1 MPANTVHSE
10 QIEDEKVVLQVGSL
24 ALRSSTGSGRR
35 EYSVRFIRAGRVRAQ
50 GNRPSNVII
59 PAEPIRDA
67 LAAGK
72 FVGRAVFLDHSGW
85 FDYPSLKNLVGVTV
99 SAEWNEAEQ
108 SADGVIR
115 FYESPAAGIATDVL
129 DGMLADQAQGSAVPD
144 VGLSLV
150 FWPRWAPRDNED
162 DPRRLSE
169 ITHIES
175 VDWVF
180 EPGADGRVKAAL
192 HELSAL
198 AALSS
203 LSAPQRHGEHRDFYK
218 GGEDLNGGN
227 PEGARPP
234 TENERA
240 GLRPAPI
247 ILGGNAMDPEGE
259 QRTFELNSEE
269 VTTTSQPAAA
279 VAEQPAV
286 PAVSGALPTHPT
298 PAPDLT
304 AWQQAMV
311 KTAAQGMIASSG
323 LPAASRDRLGGMP
336 FGSPEEVSVAIEAER
351 AYLAKLH
358 EDQVVQIGGLA
369 PRGGNIQ
376 GGLHPMDKIAL
387 AVDALISGT
396 QPEKGVAPLTGIRE
410 LYMLLSGDYELT
422 GRFQSDRVMLANA
435 DSSTMASLVANALN
449 KRVTNMFMEYPRWW
463 EPICTIE
470 DFNTLQQVKWIT
482 LGGIGTMPT
491 VAEGAAYTELTWDD
505 KAETADFIKKGGY
518 LGISL
523 EAIDKDDTRRLQA
536 APRALAQAAWL
547 ALATSVSAIFT
558 SNAGVGPDLAD
569 TYALF
574 EAAHHANLGTTALS
588 FAEYA
593 VARAA
598 MRAQTE
604 LNSGAVLGALTAPRY
619 LLVPPELEITAL
631 QILATEQQ
639 PAQANYYENPFAEG
653 DGHDARMNAARNRV
667 IVIDLWTD
675 ANNWALV
682 ADPKLYPSIGLGF
695 RYGRTPEIFSVASPT
710 AGLMFT
716 NDTMPIKA
724 RFFYAVGPI
733 DYRGLYK
740 ENVA

>member
-1 MPANTVHSE
+1 MPEVVE
-10 QIEDEKVVLQVGSL
+10 RVVLNVGTL
-24 ALRSSTGSGRR
+24 DLQGAQGSGRR
-35 EYSVRFIRAGRVRAQ
+35 EYQVRMIRAGRVRAQ
-50 GNRPSNVII
+50 GNKPSNIEI
-59 PAEPIRDA
+59 PAEPIREA

-72 FVGRAVFLDHSGW
+72 FVGLAVFLDHSGW
-85 FDYPSLKNLVGVTV
+85 FSYPSLKNLVGVTT

-115 FYESPAAGIATDVL
+115 FYESQAANIAIDLL

-150 FWPRWAPRDNED
+150 FWPRWAPRDNEED
-162 DPRRLSE
+162 LRRLAE
-169 ITHIES
+169 IKHVES

-180 EPGADGRVKAAL
+180 EPGADGRVKKARAAL
-192 HELSAL
+192 RGGQGP
-198 AALSS
+198 
-203 LSAPQRHGEHRDFYK
+203 APTS
-218 GGEDLNGGN
+218 GG
-227 PEGARPP
+227 PEGALPP
-234 TENERA
+234 AEINGA
-240 GLRPAPI
+240 GNPPQSPLKGGGIPAPTI
-247 ILGGNAMDPEGE
+247 NLGGIAMDPEEE
-259 QRTFELNSEE
+259 QLNSEE
-269 VTTTSQPAAA
+269 ETTSQPAAA
-279 VAEQPAV
+279 PAAV
-286 PAVSGALPTHPT
+286 PT
-298 PAPDLT
+298 PGPSQMGRETDLS

-311 KTAAQGMIASSG
+311 RTAAQGMIATSG
-323 LPAASRDRLGGMP
+323 LPAASRERLASLP
-336 FGSPEEVSVAIEAER
+336 YGSPEEVTVAIEAER
-351 AYLAKLH
+351 AYLAKLQ
-358 EDQVVQIGGLA
+358 ENQVVQIGGYA
-369 PRGGNIQ
+369 PRGGQIQ
-376 GGLHPMDKIAL
+376 GGLNAMDKIAL

-410 LYMLLSGDYELT
+410 LYMLLSGDFELT
-422 GRFQSDRVMLANA
+422 GRFQSERVTLANA
-435 DSSTMASLVANALN
+435 DSSTMASLVADALN
-449 KRVTNMFMEYPRWW
+449 KRVTNMFQEYPRWW

-491 VAEGAAYTELTWDD
+491 VAEGAVYTELTWDD
-505 KAETADFIKKGGY
+505 KAETADFVKKGGY

-547 ALATSVSAIFT
+547 ALGSSVSAIFT
-558 SNAGVGPDLAD
+558 ASAGVGPTLAD

-588 FAEYA
+588 FTEYA
-593 VARAA
+593 AARAA

-604 LNSGAVLGALTAPRY
+604 LNSGAVLGALTAPRF

-639 PAQANYYENPFAEG
+639 PAQSNFEENPFAEG
-653 DGHDARMNAARNRV
+653 DGHDARMKAARSRV
-667 IVIDLWTD
+667 IVVDLWTD
-675 ANNWALV
+675 AGDWALV

-695 RYGRTPEIFSVASPT
+695 RYGRVPEIFSVASPT

>member
-1 MPANTVHSE
+1 MPEEVENLEVE
-10 QIEDEKVVLQVGSL
+10 EKVVLNVGTL
-24 ALRSSTGSGRR
+24 DLQGAQGNGRR
-35 EYSVRFIRAGRVRAQ
+35 EYQVRMIRAGRVRAQ
-50 GNRPSNVII
+50 GNKPSNIEI
-59 PAEPIRDA
+59 PAEPIREA

-72 FVGRAVFLDHSGW
+72 FVGLAVFLDHSGW
-85 FDYPSLKNLVGVTV
+85 FDYPSLKNLVGVTT
-99 SAEWNEAEQ
+99 SAEWNETDQ
-108 SADGVIR
+108 SVDGVIR
-115 FYESPAAGIATDVL
+115 FYESQAANIAIDLL

-150 FWPRWAPRDNED
+150 FWPRWAPRDNDE
-162 DPRRLSE
+162 DPRRLAE
-169 ITHIES
+169 MKHIES

-192 HELSAL
+192 HELTAL

-203 LSAPQRHGEHRDFYK
+203 LSGTPEEALPPAEI
-218 GGEDLNGGN
+218 NGADQN
-227 PEGARPP
+227 
-234 TENERA
+234 
-240 GLRPAPI
+240 PAPI
-247 ILGGNAMDPEGE
+247 LLGGIEMADETE
-259 QRTFELNSEE
+259 QLNSEE
-269 VTTTSQPAAA
+269 VETTSQPA
-279 VAEQPAV
+279 
-286 PAVSGALPTHPT
+286 PT
-298 PAPDLT
+298 PGPSLKGGEMELS

-311 KTAAQGMIASSG
+311 RTAAQGMIAASG
-323 LPAASRDRLGGMP
+323 LPAASRERLASLHY
-336 FGSPEEVSVAIEAER
+336 GSPEEVTVAIEAER
-351 AYLAKLH
+351 AYLAKLQ
-358 EDQVVQIGGLA
+358 ENQVVQIGGYA
-369 PRGGNIQ
+369 PRGGQIQ
-376 GGLHPMDKIAL
+376 GGLNAMDKIAL

-410 LYMLLSGDYELT
+410 LYMLLSGDFELT
-422 GRFQSDRVMLANA
+422 GRFQSERVTLANA

-449 KRVTNMFMEYPRWW
+449 KRVTNMFQEYPRWW

-505 KAETADFIKKGGY
+505 KAETADFVKKGGY

-547 ALATSVSAIFT
+547 ALGSSVSAIFT
-558 SNAGVGPDLAD
+558 AAAGAGPTLAD

-588 FAEYA
+588 FTEYA
-593 VARAA
+593 AARAA

-604 LNSGAVLGALTAPRY
+604 LNSGAVLGALTAPRF

-639 PAQANYYENPFAEG
+639 PAQANFEENPFAEG
-653 DGHDARMNAARNRV
+653 DGHDARMKAARSRV
-667 IVIDLWTD
+667 IVVDLWTD
-675 ANNWALV
+675 AGDWALV

>member
-1 MPANTVHSE
+1 VPGEV
-10 QIEDEKVVLQVGSL
+10 KLVLPVGSL
-24 ALRSSTGSGRR
+24 RLESAQGSGRR
-35 EYSVRFIRAGRVRAQ
+35 EYQVRFIRAGRVRAQ
-50 GNRPSNVII
+50 GNTPSNIEI
-59 PAEPIRDA
+59 PAEPIREA

-72 FVGRAVFLDHSGW
+72 FVGLAVFLDHSGW

-99 SAEWNEAEQ
+99 SAEWNESEQ
-108 SADGVIR
+108 SADGVMR
-115 FYESPAAGIATDVL
+115 FYESPAAGIAIDLL
-129 DGMLADQAQGSAVPD
+129 DGMLADQAQGLAVPD
-144 VGLSLV
+144 IGLSLV
-150 FWPRWAPRDNED
+150 FWPRWAPRDNDE
-162 DPRRLSE
+162 DPRRLAE
-169 ITHIES
+169 MKHIES

-180 EPGADGRVKAAL
+180 EPGADGRVKN
-192 HELSAL
+192 AL

-203 LSAPQRHGEHRDFYK
+203 LNDAPQRHREHR
-218 GGEDLNGGN
+218 ETLNGGEKSPLTPLLVGETSLTN
-227 PEGARPP
+227 
-234 TENERA
+234 
-240 GLRPAPI
+240 
-247 ILGGNAMDPEGE
+247 LGGIEMAEGE
-259 QRTFELNSEE
+259 QRTFDEQLNSEDD
-269 VTTTSQPAAA
+269 VMPSQGSMPSTPTA
-279 VAEQPAV
+279 V
-286 PAVSGALPTHPT
+286 
-298 PAPDLT
+298 DLS

-311 KTAAQGMIASSG
+311 RTAAQSMIASSG
-323 LPAASRDRLGGMP
+323 LPAASRERLAAMQ
-336 FGSPEEVSVAIEAER
+336 FASPEQVTAAIEAER
-351 AYLAKLH
+351 SYLAKLQ
-358 EDQVVQIGGLA
+358 ESQVIQIGGQA
-369 PRGGNIQ
+369 PRGGGIQ
-376 GGLHPMDKIAL
+376 MGLNAMDKIAL
-387 AVDALISGT
+387 AVDGLIAGT
-396 QPEKGVAPLTGIRE
+396 SPEKGVAPLTGIRE

-422 GRFQSDRVMLANA
+422 GRFQSERVQLANA

-470 DFNTLQQVKWIT
+470 DFNTLQAVKWIT

-491 VAEGAAYTELTWDD
+491 VAEGAVYTELTWDD
-505 KAETADFIKKGGY
+505 KAETATFIKKGGY

-523 EAIDKDDTRRLQA
+523 EAIDKDDTRKLQA

-547 ALATSVSAIFT
+547 ALGTDVSAIFT
-558 SNAGVGPDLAD
+558 ANAGVGPTLAD
-569 TYALF
+569 TKALF
-574 EAAHHANLGTTALS
+574 HVDHANLNTTALS
-588 FAEYA
+588 FTEYA
-593 VARAA
+593 AARAA

-604 LNSGAVLGALTAPRY
+604 LNSGAILGALTAPKF

-639 PAQANYYENPFAEG
+639 PAQSNYQENPFAEG
-653 DGHDARMNAARNRV
+653 EDHDARMKAARSRV

-682 ADPKLYPSIGLGF
+682 ADPRLYPSIGLGF

>member
-1 MPANTVHSE
+1 MPEEVENLEVE
-10 QIEDEKVVLQVGSL
+10 EKVVLNVGSL
-24 ALRSSTGSGRR
+24 ALQGAQGNGRR
-35 EYSVRFIRAGRVRAQ
+35 EYQVRMIRAGRVRAQ
-50 GNRPSNVII
+50 GNKPSNIEI
-59 PAEPIRDA
+59 PAEPIREA

-72 FVGRAVFLDHSGW
+72 FVGLAVFLDHSGW
-85 FDYPSLKNLVGVTV
+85 FDYPSLKNLVGVTT

-115 FYESPAAGIATDVL
+115 FYESPAANIAIDIL

-150 FWPRWAPRDNED
+150 FWPRWAPRDNDED
-162 DPRRLSE
+162 LRRLAE
-169 ITHIES
+169 IKHIES

-180 EPGADGRVKAAL
+180 EPGADGRVKK
-192 HELSAL
+192 AL

-203 LSAPQRHGEHRDFYK
+203 LSGEPEEALPPAEINGAGNPPQSPLK
-218 GGEDLNGGN
+218 GGGI
-227 PEGARPP
+227 
-234 TENERA
+234 
-240 GLRPAPI
+240 PAPTI
-247 ILGGNAMDPEGE
+247 NLGGIAMDPEEE
-259 QRTFELNSEE
+259 QLNSEE
-269 VTTTSQPAAA
+269 ETTSQPAPAA
-279 VAEQPAV
+279 EPAAPP
-286 PAVSGALPTHPT
+286 PAT
-298 PAPDLT
+298 DLS

-311 KTAAQGMIASSG
+311 RTAAQGMIATSG
-323 LPAASRDRLGGMP
+323 LPAASRERLASLP
-336 FGSPEEVSVAIEAER
+336 YGSPEEVTVAIEAER
-351 AYLAKLH
+351 AYLAKLQ
-358 EDQVVQIGGLA
+358 ENQVVQIGGYA
-369 PRGGNIQ
+369 PRGGQIQ
-376 GGLHPMDKIAL
+376 GGLNAMDKIAL

-410 LYMLLSGDYELT
+410 LYMLLSGDFELT
-422 GRFQSDRVMLANA
+422 GRFQSERVTLANA
-435 DSSTMASLVANALN
+435 DSSTMASLVADALN
-449 KRVTNMFMEYPRWW
+449 KRVTNMFQEYPRWW

-491 VAEGAAYTELTWDD
+491 VAEGAVYTELTWDD
-505 KAETADFIKKGGY
+505 KAETADFVKKGGY

-547 ALATSVSAIFT
+547 ALGSSVSAIFT
-558 SNAGVGPDLAD
+558 ASAGVGPTLAD

-588 FAEYA
+588 FTEYA
-593 VARAA
+593 AARAA
-598 MRAQTE
+598 MRAQAE
-604 LNSGAVLGALTAPRY
+604 LNSGAVLGALTAPRF

-639 PAQANYYENPFAEG
+639 PAQSNFEENPFAEG
-653 DGHDARMNAARNRV
+653 DGHDARMKAARSRV
-667 IVIDLWTD
+667 IVVDLWTD
-675 ANNWALV
+675 AGDWALV

>member
-1 MPANTVHSE
+1 MEVSVPE
-10 QIEDEKVVLQVGSL
+10 EDEQRTFEERLVLQVGSL
-24 ALRSSTGSGRR
+24 SLKSSTGSGRR
-35 EYSVRFIRAGRVRAQ
+35 EYQVRFIRAGRVRAQ
-50 GNRPSNVII
+50 GNTQSNIEI
-59 PAEPIRDA
+59 PAEPIQEA

-72 FVGRAVFLDHSGW
+72 FVGLAVFLDHSGW

-99 SAEWNEAEQ
+99 SAEWNAAEQ
-108 SADGVIR
+108 SAEGVIR
-115 FYESPAAGIATDVL
+115 FYESPAAGIAIDLL
-129 DGMLADQAQGSAVPD
+129 DGMLADQAQGLAVPD
-144 VGLSLV
+144 IGLSLV
-150 FWPRWAPRDNED
+150 FWPRWAPATKDQSSDNDED
-162 DPRRLSE
+162 RGSSTAVRRLAE
-169 ITHIES
+169 MKHIES

-192 HELSAL
+192 

-203 LSAPQRHGEHRDFYK
+203 LVGS
-218 GGEDLNGGN
+218 
-227 PEGARPP
+227 PEGAQPRPV
-234 TENERA
+234 
-240 GLRPAPI
+240 GDIPI
-247 ILGGNAMDPEGE
+247 TLIQDEGKTRGGIGMADEIE
-259 QRTFELNSEE
+259 QLNSEE
-269 VTTTSQPAAA
+269 TTSQPAPAA
-279 VAEQPAV
+279 VVQPAAPV
-286 PAVSGALPTHPT
+286 PAA
-298 PAPDLT
+298 PAPAPTVDLS

-311 KTAAQGMIASSG
+311 KTAAQSMIAASG
-323 LPAASRDRLGGMP
+323 LPAASRERLANTLATKEQS
-336 FGSPEEVSVAIEAER
+336 FESPEQVTAAIEAER
-351 AYLAKLH
+351 SYLAKLQ
-358 EDQVVQIGGLA
+358 ESQVIQIGGQA
-369 PRGGNIQ
+369 PRGGGIQ
-376 GGLHPMDKIAL
+376 MGLNAMDKIAL
-387 AVDALISGT
+387 AVDALIAGT
-396 QPEKGVAPLTGIRE
+396 SPEKGVAPLTGIRE

-422 GRFQSDRVMLANA
+422 GRFQSDRVTLANA
-435 DSSTMASLVANALN
+435 DCSTMAALVANALN
-449 KRVTNMFMEYPRWW
+449 KRVTNMFQEYPRWW

-491 VAEGAAYTELTWDD
+491 VAEGAVYTELTWDD
-505 KAETADFIKKGGY
+505 KAETATFIKKGGY

-547 ALATSVSAIFT
+547 ALGTDVSAIFT
-558 SNAGVGPDLAD
+558 AQTGTGPDLAD
-569 TYALF
+569 SYALF

-588 FAEYA
+588 FTEYA
-593 VARAA
+593 AARAA

-604 LNSGAVLGALTAPRY
+604 LNSGSVLGALTAPKY

-639 PAQANYYENPFAEG
+639 PAQANYLENPFAEG
-653 DGHDARMNAARNRV
+653 DDHDARMKAARSRV
-667 IVIDLWTD
+667 IVVDLWTD

-682 ADPKLYPSIGLGF
+682 ADPRLYPSIGLGF

>member
-1 MPANTVHSE
+1 MPEES
-10 QIEDEKVVLQVGSL
+10 DKLVLNVGTL
-24 ALRSSTGSGRR
+24 DLQGAQGSGRR
-35 EYSVRFIRAGRVRAQ
+35 EYQVRMIRAGRVRAQ
-50 GNRPSNVII
+50 GNKPSNIEI
-59 PAEPIRDA
+59 PAEPIREA

-72 FVGRAVFLDHSGW
+72 FVGLAVFLDHSGW
-85 FDYPSLKNLVGVTV
+85 FDYPSLKNLVGVTT

-115 FYESPAAGIATDVL
+115 FYESPAANIAIDIL
-129 DGMLADQAQGSAVPD
+129 DGMLADQAQGLAIPD

-150 FWPRWAPRDNED
+150 FWPRWAPRDNEED
-162 DPRRLSE
+162 LRRLAE
-169 ITHIES
+169 IKHVES

-180 EPGADGRVKAAL
+180 EPGADGRVKK
-192 HELSAL
+192 AL
-198 AALSS
+198 AALRAGQRP
-203 LSAPQRHGEHRDFYK
+203 APTSGE
-218 GGEDLNGGN
+218 
-227 PEGARPP
+227 PEGALPP
-234 TENERA
+234 AEINGA
-240 GLRPAPI
+240 GNPPQSPLKGGGIPAPTI
-247 ILGGNAMDPEGE
+247 NRGGIAMDPEEE
-259 QRTFELNSEE
+259 QLNSEE
-269 VTTTSQPAAA
+269 ETTSQPAAA
-279 VAEQPAV
+279 PAAV
-286 PAVSGALPTHPT
+286 PT
-298 PAPDLT
+298 PGPSQMGRETDLS

-311 KTAAQGMIASSG
+311 RTAAQGMIATSG
-323 LPAASRDRLGGMP
+323 LPAASRERLASLP
-336 FGSPEEVSVAIEAER
+336 YGSPEEVTVAIEAER
-351 AYLAKLH
+351 AYLAKLQ
-358 EDQVVQIGGLA
+358 ENQVVQIGGYA
-369 PRGGNIQ
+369 PRGGQIQ
-376 GGLHPMDKIAL
+376 GGLNAMDKIAL

-410 LYMLLSGDYELT
+410 LYMLLSGDFELT
-422 GRFQSDRVMLANA
+422 GRFQSERVTLANA
-435 DSSTMASLVANALN
+435 DSSTMASLVADALN
-449 KRVTNMFMEYPRWW
+449 KRVTNMFQEYPRWW

-491 VAEGAAYTELTWDD
+491 VAEGAVYTELTWDD
-505 KAETADFIKKGGY
+505 KAETADFVKKGGY

-547 ALATSVSAIFT
+547 ALGSSVSAIFT
-558 SNAGVGPDLAD
+558 ASAGVGPTLAD

-588 FAEYA
+588 FTEYA
-593 VARAA
+593 AARAA
-598 MRAQTE
+598 MRAQAE
-604 LNSGAVLGALTAPRY
+604 LNSGAVLGALTAPRF

-639 PAQANYYENPFAEG
+639 PAQSNFEENPFAEG
-653 DGHDARMNAARNRV
+653 DGHDARMKAARSRV
-667 IVIDLWTD
+667 IVVDLWTD
-675 ANNWALV
+675 AGDWALV

-695 RYGRTPEIFSVASPT
+695 RYGRVPEIFSVASPT

>member
-1 MPANTVHSE
+1 MPANTEHSKE
-10 QIEDEKVVLQVGSL
+10 ATEERVILNVGTL
-24 ALRSSTGSGRR
+24 ALQGMQGSGRR
-35 EYSVRFIRAGRVRAQ
+35 EYQVRMIRAGRVRAQ
-50 GNRPSNVII
+50 GNKPSNIEI
-59 PAEPIRDA
+59 PAEPIREA
-67 LAAGK
+67 LVAGK
-72 FVGRAVFLDHSGW
+72 FVGLAVFLDHSGW
-85 FDYPSLKNLVGVTV
+85 FNYPSLKNLVGVTT
-99 SAEWNEAEQ
+99 SAEWNEADQ
-108 SADGVIR
+108 SVDGVIR
-115 FYESPAAGIATDVL
+115 FYESQAANIAIDLL

-150 FWPRWAPRDNED
+150 FWPRWAPRENDED
-162 DPRRLSE
+162 GGYSSAVRRLAE
-169 ITHIES
+169 IKHVES

-180 EPGADGRVKAAL
+180 EPGADGRVKK
-192 HELSAL
+192 AL

-203 LSAPQRHGEHRDFYK
+203 LSGAPVESENGESPLEQGEINLGGIEMADEGEYSTFEQLNSEGEHR
-218 GGEDLNGGN
+218 
-227 PEGARPP
+227 
-234 TENERA
+234 
-240 GLRPAPI
+240 
-247 ILGGNAMDPEGE
+247 
-259 QRTFELNSEE
+259 TFEA
-269 VTTTSQPAAA
+269 TSQPAA
-279 VAEQPAV
+279 V
-286 PAVSGALPTHPT
+286 PT
-298 PAPDLT
+298 PDTDLN

-311 KTAAQGMIASSG
+311 RTAAQGMIAASG
-323 LPAASRDRLGGMP
+323 LPAASRERLASLQY
-336 FGSPEEVSVAIEAER
+336 GSPEEVTVAIEAER
-351 AYLAKLH
+351 AYLAKLQ
-358 EDQVVQIGGLA
+358 ENQVVQIGGYA
-369 PRGGNIQ
+369 PRGGHIQ
-376 GGLHPMDKIAL
+376 GGLNPMEKIAL
-387 AVDALISGT
+387 AVEALIAGT

-410 LYMLLSGDYELT
+410 LYMLLSGDFELT
-422 GRFQSDRVMLANA
+422 GRFQSDRVSLANA

-449 KRVTNMFMEYPRWW
+449 KRVTNMFQEYPRWW

-547 ALATSVSAIFT
+547 ALGTSVSAIFT
-558 SNAGVGPDLAD
+558 ANAGVGPNLAD

-588 FAEYA
+588 FTEYA
-593 VARAA
+593 AARAA

-604 LNSGAVLGALTAPRY
+604 LNSGSVLGALTAPRY

-639 PAQANYYENPFAEG
+639 PAQANYLENPFAEG
-653 DGHDARMNAARNRV
+653 DGHDARMNVARSRV

-675 ANNWALV
+675 ANDWALV
-682 ADPKLYPSIGLGF
+682 ADPRLYPSIGLGF

-740 ENVA
+740 ENVV